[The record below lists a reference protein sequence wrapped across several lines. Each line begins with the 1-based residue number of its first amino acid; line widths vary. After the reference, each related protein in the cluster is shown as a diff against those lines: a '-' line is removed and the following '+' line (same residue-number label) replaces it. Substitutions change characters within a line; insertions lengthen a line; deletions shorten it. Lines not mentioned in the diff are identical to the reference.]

1 MQMNTPLIRVRRYKA
16 RHHDEGAFLP
26 ARYAAL
32 LIAAVAVVL
41 ALGLLIQ
48 A

>member
-1 MQMNTPLIRVRRYKA
+1 MQMNTPSIRVRQYKA
-16 RHHDEGAFLP
+16 PRHDEGAFLP

-32 LIAAVAVVL
+32 LITAVAVVL

>member
-1 MQMNTPLIRVRRYKA
+1 MQMNTPSIPARRYKA
-16 RHHDEGAFLP
+16 RHHDGGAFLP

>member
-1 MQMNTPLIRVRRYKA
+1 MNVPLIRARRYKSL
-16 RHHDEGAFLP
+16 RHDEGAFLP

>member
-1 MQMNTPLIRVRRYKA
+1 MQMNTPTIRARRYKA
-16 RHHDEGAFLP
+16 PRHDEGAFLP
-26 ARYAAL
+26 VRYAAL
-32 LIAAVAVVL
+32 LIVAVAVVL

>member
-1 MQMNTPLIRVRRYKA
+1 MNTPSIPARRYKA
-16 RHHDEGAFLP
+16 RHHDGGAFLP

>member
-1 MQMNTPLIRVRRYKA
+1 MNVPLIRVRRYKA
-16 RHHDEGAFLP
+16 RRHEEVAFLP